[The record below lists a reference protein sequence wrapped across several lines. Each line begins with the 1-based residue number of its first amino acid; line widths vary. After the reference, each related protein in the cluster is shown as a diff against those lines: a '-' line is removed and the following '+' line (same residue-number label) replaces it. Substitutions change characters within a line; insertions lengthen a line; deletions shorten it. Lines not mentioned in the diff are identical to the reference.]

1 MILKQKCCA
10 TLSPYGSLLAF
21 ITKRHFDE
29 VPGNTRDNSKSS
41 NTKMLNCNIWLLFHP
56 QYNKLMNW
64 EESLI

>member
-29 VPGNTRDNSKSS
+29 VPGNTRDNSKSY
-41 NTKMLNCNIWLLFHP
+41 NIKNAKL
-56 QYNKLMNW
+56 QYMTVI
-64 EESLI
+64 SPTI